1 MSEWL
6 PEHPPP
12 SALRA
17 AASVSEWTTGSPS
30 RLRGPTPF
38 PIMTIMPRTLLLAL
52 SLLLPLVR
60 PAVAA
65 EEKPAPAI
73 TFVDVASPAGPRAL
87 GASLTTAADGTI
99 WLSWVEPAP
108 ANLAAAAK
116 KSAGHLHPPAPA
128 AGAPARPPN
137 TLRFSTY
144 AAATRT
150 WSPARTIATRADLPV
165 SSSDFPQLVLD
176 GRGTAT
182 AVWTDGHGGAL
193 LSSSSDQGATWSTP
207 TPWSPGSAEVEMF
220 SFARLADGRVLAAW
234 LDGRAKK
241 SGDPKQPQ
249 QLYARILHDPAPDT
263 LVDPSVCDCCQTTL
277 TAFPDGGA
285 LLAYRGRTDTEVRDI
300 RTARFRGKTWDDPR
314 PLNNDDWRI
323 AACPVNGPRLASDGG
338 RVAAAWFTAADHD
351 PRVLASFSPDA
362 GTRFLLPLRLDRG
375 KPVGHVDTLI
385 LRDGALLVTWL
396 ETDGSLWLRRVTPDF
411 SLDEPVA
418 LAPAGAL
425 SAKTNPRL
433 TLVRD
438 YLGGTAPVQFLATF
452 ATDSALRTLLVT
464 VPEGEL
470 LTAKGNCDCAPTPDQ
485 LVGYAIR
492 GAAAAISPERGTL
505 HVVHDELPGLLF
517 AGTHEFHADAAT
529 LAAVTLGRRLF
540 GRIEQRDG
548 QWWLF
553 DVRLAASP

>member
-1 MSEWL
+1 MR
-6 PEHPPP
+6 H
-12 SALRA
+12 ALRLA
-17 AASVSEWTTGSPS
+17 VS
-30 RLRGPTPF
+30 
-38 PIMTIMPRTLLLAL
+38 L
-52 SLLLPLVR
+52 SLLLPCGR
-60 PAVAA
+60 AAAA
-65 EEKPAPAI
+65 EPPPPPP
-73 TFVDVASPAGPRAL
+73 TPTVVDVPSPAGPRAL

-99 WLSWVEPAP
+99 WLSWVEAAP
-108 ANLAAAAK
+108 ANLAAAAAK

-128 AGAPARPPN
+128 PDAPAAPPH
-137 TLRFSTY
+137 TLRFSTFAP
-144 AAATRT
+144 AALT
-150 WSPARTIATRADLPV
+150 WSPARTIAARADLPL

-193 LSSSSDQGATWSTP
+193 TSSSSDQGATWSTP
-207 TPWSPGSAEVEMF
+207 TPWSLGSAAVEMF

-241 SGDPKQPQ
+241 SGDPQQPQ
-249 QLYARILHDPAPDT
+249 QLYARLLHDPAPDT
-263 LVDPSVCDCCQTTL
+263 LVDPSVCDCCPTTL

-300 RTARFRGKTWDDPR
+300 RTARFRGKTWDEPR
-314 PLNNDDWRI
+314 LLNHDDWRI

-338 RVAAAWFTAADHD
+338 RVAAAWFTAADND

-375 KPVGHVDTLI
+375 KPLGRVDTLI

-396 ETDGSLWLRRVTPDF
+396 ETDGSFWLRRVTPDF

-418 LAPAGAL
+418 LAPPGAL

-438 YLGGTAPVQFLATF
+438 YFGGTAPVQFLATF

-485 LVGYAIR
+485 LVGYPIR
-492 GAAAAISPERGTL
+492 GAAAALSPERGTL
-505 HVVHDELPGLLF
+505 HLVHDELPGLLF
-517 AGTHEFHADAAT
+517 AGTHEFHADPAT

-548 QWWLF
+548 QWWLY
-553 DVRLAASP
+553 DVRLSVSP

>member
-1 MSEWL
+1 MRHVLRLVVSL
-6 PEHPPP
+6 SLLVPCG
-12 SALRA
+12 RA
-17 AASVSEWTTGSPS
+17 AAAEPP
-30 RLRGPTPF
+30 PTP
-38 PIMTIMPRTLLLAL
+38 T
-52 SLLLPLVR
+52 V
-60 PAVAA
+60 
-65 EEKPAPAI
+65 
-73 TFVDVASPAGPRAL
+73 VDVPSPAGPRAL

-99 WLSWVEPAP
+99 WLSWVEAAP
-108 ANLAAAAK
+108 ANLAAAAAK

-128 AGAPARPPN
+128 PDAPAAPLH
-137 TLRFSTY
+137 TLRFSTF
-144 AAATRT
+144 APATLT
-150 WSPARTIATRADLPV
+150 WSPARTIAARADLPL

-193 LSSSSDQGATWSTP
+193 TSSSSDRGATWSTP
-207 TPWSPGSAEVEMF
+207 TPWSLGSAEVEMF

-241 SGDPKQPQ
+241 SGDPQQPR
-249 QLYARILHDPAPDT
+249 QLYARLLHDPAPDT
-263 LVDPSVCDCCQTTL
+263 LVDPSVCDCCPTTL

-285 LLAYRGRTDTEVRDI
+285 LLAYRGRTDTGVRDI
-300 RTARFRGKTWDDPR
+300 RTARFRGKTWDEPR
-314 PLNNDDWRI
+314 LLNHDDWRI

-338 RVAAAWFTAADHD
+338 RVAAAWFTAADND

-375 KPVGHVDTLI
+375 KPVGRVDTLI

-396 ETDGSLWLRRVTPDF
+396 ETDGSFWLRRVTPDF

-418 LAPAGAL
+418 LAPPGAL

-438 YLGGTAPVQFLATF
+438 YFGGTAPVQFLATF

-492 GAAAAISPERGTL
+492 GAAAALSPERGTL
-505 HVVHDELPGLLF
+505 HLVHDELPGLLF

-548 QWWLF
+548 QWWLY
-553 DVRLAASP
+553 DVRLAVSP

>member
-1 MSEWL
+1 ML
-6 PEHPPP
+6 R
-12 SALRA
+12 ALRL
-17 AASVSEWTTGSPS
+17 P
-30 RLRGPTPF
+30 LF
-38 PIMTIMPRTLLLAL
+38 L
-52 SLLLPLVR
+52 SLLLPLFR
-60 PAVAA
+60 PAGAA
-65 EEKPAPAI
+65 EEKTAAPPPPT

-87 GASLTTAADGTI
+87 GASLTAAADGTI
-99 WLSWVEPAP
+99 WLTWVEAAP

-116 KSAGHLHPPAPA
+116 KSAGHLHPPAPGA
-128 AGAPARPPN
+128 DAPAARPN
-137 TLRFSTY
+137 TLRFSTFT
-144 AAATRT
+144 AATRT
-150 WSPARTIATRADLPV
+150 WSPARTIAARPDLPL
-165 SSSDFPQLVLD
+165 SSADFPQLVVD

-182 AVWTDGHGGAL
+182 AVWTDGKGGAL
-193 LSSSSDQGATWSTP
+193 MSSSSDRGATWSPP
-207 TPWSPGSAEVEMF
+207 TPWSRGSAHVEMF

-249 QLYARILHDPAPDT
+249 QLYARILGDTSPTTDT
-263 LVDPSVCDCCQTTL
+263 LVDPSVCDCCPTTL

-300 RTARFRGKTWDDPR
+300 RTARFRGKTWDEPR
-314 PLNNDDWRI
+314 LLNHDDWRI

-338 RVAAAWFTAADHD
+338 RVAAAWFTAADND

-362 GTRFLLPLRLDRG
+362 GTRFLLPLRFDRG
-375 KPVGHVDTLI
+375 KPLGRVDTLI

-396 ETDGSLWLRRVTPDF
+396 ETDGSFWLRRVTPDF

-418 LAPAGAL
+418 LAPPGAL

-438 YLGGTAPVQFLATF
+438 YFAGTAPVQFLATF

-485 LVGYAIR
+485 LVGYPIR
-492 GAAAAISPERGTL
+492 GAAAALSPERGTL
-505 HVVHDELPGLLF
+505 HVVHDELPGLFF
-517 AGTHEFHADAAT
+517 AGTHEFHADPAT
-529 LAAVTLGRRLF
+529 LAAVKLGRRLF

-553 DVRLAASP
+553 DVRLAVSP